1 MTVTYDNNPSI
12 NIWRGKYYNLNTEY
26 NYDLIYSCHTLE
38 HYSNPSK
45 VLQYIK
51 SRLNKDGLF
60 YIDVPNNENINHNH
74 NIDEFFYDKH
84 LFYHNDDVLSSYIES
99 LGFELI
105 QKNTTPQNI
114 NNEDNNLPLF
124 NQVCSAVFTFKMD
137 VDDSIKPFNCGIG
150 SDDRFVILDSSVK
163 ESIKTGISGLSQQH
177 KDWAKQRREKRQQE
191 ETEQTKQ
198 SAGVTRF

>member
-1 MTVTYDNNPSI
+1 MKELNCLGVACPMPIILI
-12 NIWRGKYYNLNTEY
+12 NKAMK
-26 NYDLIYSCHTLE
+26 DLTAGEQL
-38 HYSNPSK
+38 K
-45 VLQYIK
+45 VV
-51 SRLNKDGLF
+51 SDDG
-60 YIDVPNNENINHNH
+60 
-74 NIDEFFYDKH
+74 
-84 LFYHNDDVLSSYIES
+84 
-99 LGFELI
+99 
-105 QKNTTPQNI
+105 
-114 NNEDNNLPLF
+114 
-124 NQVCSAVFTFKMD
+124 AFKMD